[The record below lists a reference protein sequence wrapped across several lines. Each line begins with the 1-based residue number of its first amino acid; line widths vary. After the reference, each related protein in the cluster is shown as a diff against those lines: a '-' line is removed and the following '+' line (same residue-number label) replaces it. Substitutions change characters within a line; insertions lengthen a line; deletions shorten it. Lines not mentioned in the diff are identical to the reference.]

1 MKTSD
6 SLLNQTNDDTNRK
19 TNVINNNNN
28 NNNDNDKSVLPLIL
42 VLGH

>member
-19 TNVINNNNN
+19 TNVSNNNDN

>member
-19 TNVINNNNN
+19 TNVSNNNN
-28 NNNDNDKSVLPLIL
+28 NNNDNDKNVLPLIL

>member
-19 TNVINNNNN
+19 TNVSNNNNN